1 MATYMSWLTH
11 RVRNAQWRIR
21 QKYVHNFAFI
31 HIPKTGGTSINRA
44 LGLADEHK
52 TALQLRGRLGA
63 ERWERKFRFAF
74 VRNPWDRA
82 VSAFKFARD
91 RNKDSR
97 FVALSFR
104 DWLRL
109 AYVERHPLYFDTP
122 VSFLPQFDWISDD
135 SDCVLVDFVGRFEN
149 LAVDFTN
156 VCERIGRKVPTLP
169 HHNSTKRDDYRSYYD
184 DESIE
189 IIAHWYRKDIEY
201 FCYEFSPS
209 TEVALRQMRKVEHR
223 QPAGRLTHA
232 T

>member
-1 MATYMSWLTH
+1 MSWLTH
-11 RVRNAQWRIR
+11 KVRKTRWRIR
-21 QKYVHNFAFI
+21 QKYIHNFVFI

-52 TALQLRGRLGA
+52 TALQLRGRLGVQ
-63 ERWERKFRFAF
+63 RWERKFRFAF

-109 AYVERHPLYFDTP
+109 AYVDRHPLYFDIP
-122 VSFLPQFDWISDD
+122 VSFLPQFGWISDD
-135 SDCVLVDFVGRFEN
+135 SDRVLVDFIGRFEN
-149 LAVDFTN
+149 LSADFAN
-156 VCERIGRKVPTLP
+156 VCERIGRKAPALP

-189 IIAHWYRKDIEY
+189 IIARWYKKDIEH
-201 FCYEFSPS
+201 FGYEFSPS
-209 TEVALRQMRKVEHR
+209 AAIALRQTQKAERRH
-223 QPAGRLTHA
+223 PGGHLTHA